1 MELDTKENSEIIKL
15 TVWED
20 SITIMVTS
28 TKGSLEMI
36 KRMGKAHT
44 SIVLGHS
51 ILGAGEMIKKTVMEE
66 KTGMMGLTMKD
77 ILKED

>member
-20 SITIMVTS
+20 SITIMATS

-36 KRMGKAHT
+36 KQMAKAHT

-51 ILGAGEMIKKTVMEE
+51 ILDAGEMIKKTVMEE
-66 KTGMMGLTMKD
+66 KTGMMGLTMKG